1 MIGFDL
7 KYDTSEIVNYGI
19 DELGEIYRS
28 KSFFRKIK
36 LNKQHLVAATLA
48 R

>member
-7 KYDTSEIVNYGI
+7 KYDTSEIVNYDI
-19 DELGEIYRS
+19 EQLNEVYKS

-36 LNKQHLVAATLA
+36 LNKQPSI
-48 R
+48 